1 MKFSEYP
8 YKRPNLE
15 KIKSDVAVL
24 LDKMEN
30 TENAA
35 EFEKAVDEYI
45 ETVKH
50 ISSMGTLVQI
60 RHSIDTND
68 EFYKAE
74 NDWWDENGPYFDE
87 LNFKYY
93 NVLLKSPHLES
104 IKDKYPKPYFQIIED
119 SLKVFDPKIIEDLQ
133 EENKLI
139 TSYNR
144 LIASAQIDFDGKKL
158 NLSQLRPYMESPDRK
173 VRKDATEAHWNF
185 FKEHEE
191 KLDEIYDKM
200 VKLRHKMAQK
210 LGFRNFV
217 EMGYR
222 RMNRLDY
229 DQDMV
234 ASYRKQ
240 ILDEVV
246 PIAFKLYKRQAK
258 RIGVDALKYYDVNLQ
273 FLDGNAKPQ
282 GTFDETIAAGC
293 EMYHELSEETKE
305 FIDFMFEKGLMDLIA
320 KPGKESGGYMTY
332 IADFQSPFIFAN
344 FNGTSG
350 DVDVLTHEAGHA
362 FQGYLSRHIQIP
374 EVMMPTHESCEIHS
388 MSMEFITWPYMEKF
402 FGEKADKYRFT
413 HLSDALEF
421 LPYGALVDHYQH
433 EVYEN
438 PDMTPEE
445 RKAVWRKLDKM
456 YRPHLDFDGN
466 DFMEKGVWW
475 YRQGHIFQS
484 PFYYIDYTLAQA
496 CAFQFWK
503 RVHVDKDPKAWDDY
517 LAICKLGGTQSFL
530 DIVKTAGLV
539 SPFEEG
545 CLKNI
550 IGDIDKWLESI
561 DDTKL

>member
-1 MKFSEYP
+1 
-8 YKRPNLE
+8 
-15 KIKSDVAVL
+15 
-24 LDKMEN
+24 
-30 TENAA
+30 
-35 EFEKAVDEYI
+35 
-45 ETVKH
+45 
-50 ISSMGTLVQI
+50 
-60 RHSIDTND
+60 
-68 EFYKAE
+68 
-74 NDWWDENGPYFDE
+74 
-87 LNFKYY
+87 
-93 NVLLKSPHLES
+93 
-104 IKDKYPKPYFQIIED
+104 
-119 SLKVFDPKIIEDLQ
+119 
-133 EENKLI
+133 
-139 TSYNR
+139 
-144 LIASAQIDFDGKKL
+144 
-158 NLSQLRPYMESPDRK
+158 
-173 VRKDATEAHWNF
+173 
-185 FKEHEE
+185 
-191 KLDEIYDKM
+191 M

-517 LAICKLGGTQSFL
+517 LAICKVGGTQSFL

>member
-1 MKFSEYP
+1 
-8 YKRPNLE
+8 
-15 KIKSDVAVL
+15 
-24 LDKMEN
+24 
-30 TENAA
+30 
-35 EFEKAVDEYI
+35 
-45 ETVKH
+45 
-50 ISSMGTLVQI
+50 
-60 RHSIDTND
+60 
-68 EFYKAE
+68 
-74 NDWWDENGPYFDE
+74 
-87 LNFKYY
+87 
-93 NVLLKSPHLES
+93 
-104 IKDKYPKPYFQIIED
+104 
-119 SLKVFDPKIIEDLQ
+119 
-133 EENKLI
+133 
-139 TSYNR
+139 
-144 LIASAQIDFDGKKL
+144 
-158 NLSQLRPYMESPDRK
+158 
-173 VRKDATEAHWNF
+173 
-185 FKEHEE
+185 
-191 KLDEIYDKM
+191 
-200 VKLRHKMAQK
+200 
-210 LGFRNFV
+210 
-217 EMGYR
+217 
-222 RMNRLDY
+222 
-229 DQDMV
+229 
-234 ASYRKQ
+234 
-240 ILDEVV
+240 
-246 PIAFKLYKRQAK
+246 
-258 RIGVDALKYYDVNLQ
+258 
-273 FLDGNAKPQ
+273 
-282 GTFDETIAAGC
+282 
-293 EMYHELSEETKE
+293 
-305 FIDFMFEKGLMDLIA
+305 MDLIA

-484 PFYYIDYTLAQA
+484 PLYYIDYTLAQA

-517 LAICKLGGTQSFL
+517 LAICKVGGTQSFL